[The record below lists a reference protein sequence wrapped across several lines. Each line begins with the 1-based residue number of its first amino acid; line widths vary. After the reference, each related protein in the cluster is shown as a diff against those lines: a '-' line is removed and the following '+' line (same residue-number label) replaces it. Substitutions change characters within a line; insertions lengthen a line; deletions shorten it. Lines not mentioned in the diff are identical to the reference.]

1 MNSLYVDDWHVSR
14 KNLFVYTVI
23 LEIKQWAKTDNI
35 GILIYALLLR
45 VRESNFHQ
53 LNEED

>member
-1 MNSLYVDDWHVSR
+1 MIDMFLEKIFSYI
-14 KNLFVYTVI
+14 I